1 MLVIRRR
8 SGEAVLIGDD
18 VELEVLEIG
27 NSHVKLGIRAPR
39 SITVLRKEIRTTA
52 AENQAASRGI
62 PLAAVEKLRG
72 RLLVIE
78 APLKEVP
85 S

>member
-39 SITVLRKEIRTTA
+39 SITVLRKEIRTAA

-72 RLLVIE
+72 QLLVRKATLKE
-78 APLKEVP
+78 AP